1 MDHAT
6 PPHLRDLLRN
16 REVGGL
22 LAAQVTSEAGD
33 YFIQVAVAALV
44 LGRTHSALLAAL
56 TFALSFAPALFGGV
70 LLAPFVDRVPRKWVL
85 LYCDAA
91 RAVVV
96 AILAVVALFQLSLL
110 LVFALLLV
118 AALFSVP
125 FTAARSALL
134 PDILP
139 VQSEYLLV
147 AGVSRTLNQAN
158 QVLGLTLGG
167 LVAVLTTPATAFV
180 VDAITFAVS
189 FTLIATCLAARR
201 APLPAP
207 GDRGGLR
214 DGVRLIFRDPVLR
227 LLVLFGWGAPLLLV
241 APESVAL
248 AYAHVHDV
256 DSVGGLLMAAI
267 PAGAAIGSLV
277 VTRQQPSVAM
287 SRMRPAA
294 LVSALPLLATALNPS
309 PLLTGL
315 LWLAAGFAQ
324 GFFMPVLFMT
334 VNLVTPASYRGRVQ
348 GVAAGGFSA
357 ATAATYAV
365 VGALADAL
373 SPTLAV
379 GACGLVGLVLV
390 AITTARWSAR
400 GITERAT
407 RANAT
412 PAATGQPTGSA
423 STPSDVSR

>member
-1 MDHAT
+1 VDAAA
-6 PPHLRDLLRN
+6 PQHLRDLLRN

-22 LAAQVTSEAGD
+22 LAAQVTSEGGD
-33 YFIQVAVAALV
+33 YFIQVAVAALA
-44 LGRTHSALLAAL
+44 LSRTHSVLLAAL
-56 TFALSFAPALFGGV
+56 TFALSFAPALFGGA
-70 LLAPFVDRVPRKWVL
+70 LLTPFADRVPRKRVL

-110 LVFALLLV
+110 LVFALLLL

-158 QVLGLTLGG
+158 QVLGLTVGG

-189 FTLIATCLAARR
+189 FVLIAVCLSPRR

-207 GDRGGLR
+207 GDRGLLR
-214 DGVRLIFRDPVLR
+214 DGVRLIFLDPVLR

-248 AYAHVHDV
+248 AYAHAHHV

-267 PAGAAIGSLV
+267 PAGAALGSLA
-277 VTRQQPSVAM
+277 VTRQPPAVAM

-294 LVSALPLLATALNPS
+294 LLSAVPLLATTVNPS
-309 PLLTGL
+309 PLITGL
-315 LWLAAGFAQ
+315 LWLAAGVAQ

-348 GVAAGGFSA
+348 GVAAGGFSV

-379 GACGLVGLVLV
+379 GICGLIGLLLVG
-390 AITTARWSAR
+390 ITTARWPASGIPERAAR
-400 GITERAT
+400 GDT
-407 RANAT
+407 T
-412 PAATGQPTGSA
+412 PTAAGQPTGSA
-423 STPSDVSR
+423 STS